1 MCISELHQEGIWFN
15 VVGLPEM
22 HCPLTE
28 GFWIIHRS
36 IGRRG
41 MADRV
46 YNASLTKL
54 QDEGRIVR
62 LDPGAL
68 AHWSSRPWMLAVVNA
83 LVADARR
90 GEVVQQ
96 LT

>member
-1 MCISELHQEGIWFN
+1 
-15 VVGLPEM
+15 
-22 HCPLTE
+22 
-28 GFWIIHRS
+28 
-36 IGRRG
+36 

-46 YNASLTKL
+46 SNASLTKL
-54 QDEGRIVR
+54 QDNGSVVR

-68 AHWSSRPWMLAVVNA
+68 AHWTSRPWMLEVVKA
-83 LVADARR
+83 LVADAGG

>member
-1 MCISELHQEGIWFN
+1 
-15 VVGLPEM
+15 
-22 HCPLTE
+22 
-28 GFWIIHRS
+28 
-36 IGRRG
+36 
-41 MADRV
+41 MADCV
-46 YNASLTKL
+46 SNTSLTKL

-68 AHWSSRPWMLAVVNA
+68 AHWTSRPWMIEVVKA

>member
-1 MCISELHQEGIWFN
+1 
-15 VVGLPEM
+15 
-22 HCPLTE
+22 
-28 GFWIIHRS
+28 
-36 IGRRG
+36 

-46 YNASLTKL
+46 SNASLTKL
-54 QDEGRIVR
+54 QDKGSVAR

-68 AHWSSRPWMLAVVNA
+68 AHWTSRPWMLEVVKA
-83 LVADARR
+83 LVADAGG